1 MPVSPRVRG
10 VREFLR
16 AKLHGVTVTQAD
28 LDYEGSFGIDQDLMD
43 KVDILPFEAVEI
55 YNMTSGTRLKTYAI
69 PMPRGSKEFQSN
81 GAAAHLIKKGDRV
94 IIACYT
100 RLEAHQIA
108 QFEGPKVAIFQP
120 NNEISQFYQPSPR
133 QSA

>member
-1 MPVSPRVRG
+1 M
-10 VREFLR
+10 REFLR

-43 KVDILPFEAVEI
+43 RVDILPFEAVEI
-55 YNMTSGTRLKTYAI
+55 YNITSGTRLKTYAI

-94 IIACYT
+94 IITAYT
-100 RLEAHQIA
+100 RLSEQEIA
-108 QFEGPKVAIFQP
+108 KFEGPKVAIFDRQ
-120 NNEISQFYQPSPR
+120 NEISQFYQPSLK